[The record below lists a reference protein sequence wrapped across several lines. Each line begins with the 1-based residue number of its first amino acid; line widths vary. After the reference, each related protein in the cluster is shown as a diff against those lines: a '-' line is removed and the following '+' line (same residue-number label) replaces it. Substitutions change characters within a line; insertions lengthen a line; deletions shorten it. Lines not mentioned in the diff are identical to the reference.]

1 MRYSFALLILFVA
14 AVLEAGGDALVR
26 AGLHGSTAG
35 TRAAFMLAGAAVL
48 FFYGYTVNTPPW
60 DFGRLLG
67 VYVALFFLVA
77 QAISWIAFSQKP
89 TRAILIGGAFI
100 VIGGCI
106 VSRG

>member
-1 MRYSFALLILFVA
+1 
-14 AVLEAGGDALVR
+14 
-26 AGLHGSTAG
+26 
-35 TRAAFMLAGAAVL
+35 
-48 FFYGYTVNTPPW
+48 
-60 DFGRLLG
+60 